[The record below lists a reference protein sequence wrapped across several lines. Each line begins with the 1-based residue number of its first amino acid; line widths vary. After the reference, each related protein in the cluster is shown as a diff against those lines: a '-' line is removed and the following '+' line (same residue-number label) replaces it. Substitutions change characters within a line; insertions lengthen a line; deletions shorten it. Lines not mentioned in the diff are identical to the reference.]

1 MTTQPHDLK
10 KLREV
15 TASLPDEASV
25 NVHIAKLDELIGPLG
40 YCSFEQAHA
49 WAVLKFQISQLLAA
63 NPSAL
68 LDAYEASARDAER
81 YRWIR
86 NTDDGSV
93 ESAVIYCSFGEPYL
107 FLGER
112 LDAQVDA
119 ARHATQGD

>member
-1 MTTQPHDLK
+1 MTTQLLDLK

-15 TASLPDEASV
+15 TSGLPDEASV

-68 LDAYEASARDAER
+68 LDAYEASARDAELWR
-81 YRWIR
+81 GLEKAIAE
-86 NTDDGSV
+86 DL
-93 ESAVIYCSFGEPYL
+93 AEPPCPSWL
-107 FLGER
+107 
-112 LDAQVDA
+112 
-119 ARHATQGD
+119 RHATQGD